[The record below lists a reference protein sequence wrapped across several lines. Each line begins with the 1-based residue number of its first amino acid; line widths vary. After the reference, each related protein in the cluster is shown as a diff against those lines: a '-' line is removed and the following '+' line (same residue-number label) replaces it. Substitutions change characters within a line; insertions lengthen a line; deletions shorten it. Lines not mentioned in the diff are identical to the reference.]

1 MALSVRQIYEDMPS
15 VLTIPETLQ
24 HKRVE
29 VILLSLDEME
39 SVKPKI
45 ALDENGWPIGFI
57 EQTMGAWQG
66 EPLERGN
73 QGEYPVRLE
82 LE

>member
-39 SVKPKI
+39 ITKPEV
-45 ALDENGWPIGFI
+45 AVDEFGWPIGLFDKL
-57 EQTMGAWQG
+57 TKGWQG
-66 EPLERGN
+66 EPMVRAP
-73 QGEYPVRLE
+73 QGDYPVRLE